1 MRYIIGTRGSA
12 LALAQSEQ
20 VRTLLQ
26 NTYPQ
31 HSFTLQII
39 ATKGD
44 LQQHVALDQMDAK
57 GIFVKEI
64 EEALLAGK
72 IHMAVHSLKDMPT
85 QLPKGLCFTKTL
97 LREDARDVF
106 ISRTKTAF
114 HELGPQAKIGTGS
127 KRRKVQ
133 LMKLRT
139 DISVVGIRG
148 NVDTRLRKMEEQ
160 QLDGIV
166 LAAAGLKRLQVQGI
180 SYEYFPYTSMIPA
193 CGQGALAIEVK
204 EQDATLLTMIN
215 ALANTHIDQE
225 IQIERTFLQ
234 AIDGGCHTPVGAHC
248 KITEKEIVFDALYGN
263 EDCSK
268 MCDLHWRRP
277 LTDAQQLPFE
287 AAKYLIKAVQSHE

>member
-1 MRYIIGTRGSA
+1 
-12 LALAQSEQ
+12 
-20 VRTLLQ
+20 
-26 NTYPQ
+26 
-31 HSFTLQII
+31 
-39 ATKGD
+39 
-44 LQQHVALDQMDAK
+44 
-57 GIFVKEI
+57 
-64 EEALLAGK
+64 
-72 IHMAVHSLKDMPT
+72 MAVHSLKDMPT

-133 LMKLRT
+133 LMKLRP